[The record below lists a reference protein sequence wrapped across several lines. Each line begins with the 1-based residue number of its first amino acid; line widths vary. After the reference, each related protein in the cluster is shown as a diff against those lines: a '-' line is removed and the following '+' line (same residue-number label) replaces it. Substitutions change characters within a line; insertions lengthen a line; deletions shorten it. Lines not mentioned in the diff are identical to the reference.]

1 MHAAVIALGAW
12 LALVG
17 CQGRE
22 SADEPAK
29 AQPPPAP
36 AASAASGTA
45 TAKPAAKLDP
55 SAPASKRIVGK
66 WWMSLNQV
74 PSAVLDPRLAKLKNE
89 GKADRA
95 ARMEYTFS
103 ETEFVVDTY
112 GAAGRKRLRYHYEIM
127 SESGDD
133 LVLRRIDEH
142 GKPHEVTVTVSA
154 DELAIQTGD
163 SQKVKLQR
171 ID

>member
-1 MHAAVIALGAW
+1 MRAAPIACGVW

-17 CQGRE
+17 CGPRE
-22 SADEPAK
+22 AVDD
-29 AQPPPAP
+29 PPAAQAPP
-36 AASAASGTA
+36 AAAANAA
-45 TAKPAAKLDP
+45 TGPTGAKPAAALDP

-112 GAAGRKRLRYHYEIM
+112 GAAGRNRLRYHYEIM
-127 SESGDD
+127 SESGDE